1 MERRFYFYILLI
13 LTALSFLSL
22 SGCAEKPKPEDAFAK
37 YVEHWNEQDFNS
49 MYSMLTA
56 ETKKRIGKEDFA
68 GRYEKIYEDL
78 DVEGLKVKFDRP
90 EEEVEPGENGTV
102 TFPYHVKMDTVAGP
116 IEFDHEAVLKQEE
129 VEEEERWTVKWDTT
143 MIFPELAPGDK
154 IIPVTLP
161 AERGDIEDRDGV
173 KLATKG
179 TVLEVGMVP
188 GRMEGQEDQSIKETA
203 EILGVSE
210 DHIRKQL
217 GLSWV
222 SPESFVPIARIPAD
236 DVETSKEAR
245 AVKGAMVK
253 EVADR
258 VYPYKEAAAHLTG
271 YVAKVTAEDIEAH
284 PEMNYKS
291 NDFIGR
297 RGLEKVFEE
306 KLRGEPGARVDIVSG
321 EGDPAVLAE
330 KPPKHGETIRLT
342 IDISIQEGMYGQLA
356 GEQGAGVA
364 IHPKTGEILA
374 MASAPSYDPNDQL
387 PNRPGGSAG
396 KEELLARFGMRYAP
410 GSTFKPIT
418 AAIGLETGAITP
430 ETTINVSGKTWKKD
444 SSWGDYHV
452 TRVSDPGG
460 PVNLEKALVTSDNIY
475 FAQAAL
481 AIGKEKFTESAKKY
495 GFNEGVPF
503 AYPVYE
509 SILAADAGF
518 KNEIQLADTGYGQA
532 EVETSPV
539 HLAFMYTPFL
549 NNGNLISPQL
559 IKQDA
564 EQGEVWHEGVMSEQ
578 TARIIR
584 EDLIQVVES
593 PNGTARSVDVPNVR
607 LAGKTGT
614 AELKKSKDEKGQE
627 NGWFVAFD
635 AEKGDFLT
643 AMLIEDVKNGEG
655 SHYVLPKVE
664 RVIEQHLLNQA
675 QGSQ

>member
-1 MERRFYFYILLI
+1 MRNRPFFFLFLV
-13 LTALSFLSL
+13 LTALSLLAL
-22 SGCAEKPKPEDAFAK
+22 SGCAEKPKPADAFAN
-37 YVEHWNEQDFNS
+37 YVEHWNDKDFNS

-56 ETKKRIGKEDFA
+56 ETKKRIAKEDFT

-78 DVEGLKVKFDRP
+78 DVSNLKVEFDRP
-90 EEEVEPGENGTV
+90 EEETEPGEDGTV
-102 TFPYHVKMDTVAGP
+102 TFPYRVKMDTIAGP
-116 IEFDHEAVLKQEE
+116 IEFEHEATLRQEE
-129 VEEEERWTVKWDTT
+129 IEEEARWTVKWDTT
-143 MIFPELAPGDK
+143 LIFPELAPGDK
-154 IIPVTLP
+154 VIPVALP
-161 AERGDIEDRDGV
+161 PERGDIEDRNGV

-188 GRMEGQEDQSIKETA
+188 GRMEGQEDQSVKEAA
-203 EILGVSE
+203 EILGVGE

-222 SPESFVPIARIPAD
+222 NPESFVPIARIPAD
-236 DVETSKEAR
+236 ETETSKQIQ
-245 AVKGAMVK
+245 AVKGTMVR
-253 EVADR
+253 EVSDR

-271 YVAKVTAEDIEAH
+271 YTAKVTAEDLEAH
-284 PEMNYKS
+284 PDKS
-291 NDFIGR
+291 YGPNDMIGR

-306 KLRGEPGARVDIVSG
+306 KLRGEAGARINIVSG
-321 EGDPAVLAE
+321 EGDRTVLAE
-330 KPPKHGETIRLT
+330 KPAQHGETIRLA
-342 IDISIQEGMYGQLA
+342 IDISIQEGMYRQLE

-387 PNRPGGSAG
+387 PNRPGDGAG
-396 KEELLARFGMRYAP
+396 KDELKARFGMRYAP

-444 SSWGDYHV
+444 SSWGGYHV

-460 PVNLEKALVTSDNIY
+460 PVDLQKALVMSDNIY

-481 AIGKEKFTESAKKY
+481 AIGKEKFMESAKMY
-495 GFNEGVPF
+495 GFYENVPF
-503 AYPVYE
+503 AYPVYQ
-509 SILAADAGF
+509 SILAGEEGI
-518 KNEIQLADTGYGQA
+518 KSEVRLADTGYGQGQ
-532 EVETSPV
+532 VETSPV

-549 NNGNLISPQL
+549 NKGNLISPQL
-559 IKQDA
+559 IMQSA
-564 EQGEVWHEGVMSEQ
+564 EQGEVWHESVMSEQ
-578 TARIIR
+578 TADIIR
-584 EDLIQVVES
+584 QDLIQVIES
-593 PNGTARSVDVPNVR
+593 PNGTARSVDVPEVK

-614 AELKKSKDEKGQE
+614 AELKMSKDEKGQE

-635 AEKGDFLT
+635 AEKGGFLT
-643 AMLIEDVKNGEG
+643 VMLIEDVKNGEG

-675 QGSQ
+675 QGN